1 MWMSHRYHLA
11 RTQKVFENFT
21 MVFRDITILIFF
33 TFMPLADKYFSK
45 LSKHRMQ
52 NSRLHSR
59 SAYNF
64 SYILHSRNLTQ
75 EAETFRSMKKM
86 MRNENESK
94 LLPWEICFEIGYLA
108 TSCSNFR
115 KNISA
120 NAASKKYFLQSIRYE
135 LLSPS
140 YICTAACICIDC

>member
-1 MWMSHRYHLA
+1 
-11 RTQKVFENFT
+11 
-21 MVFRDITILIFF
+21 
-33 TFMPLADKYFSK
+33 MPLADKYFSK
-45 LSKHRMQ
+45 LFKHRMQ
-52 NSRLHSR
+52 NSR

-64 SYILHSRNLTQ
+64 SYILHFKNLTQ

-120 NAASKKYFLQSIRYE
+120 NAASKKYFLQSIRAPLSIVYLYRSMHLYW
-135 LLSPS
+135 LLIQQSN
-140 YICTAACICIDC
+140 T